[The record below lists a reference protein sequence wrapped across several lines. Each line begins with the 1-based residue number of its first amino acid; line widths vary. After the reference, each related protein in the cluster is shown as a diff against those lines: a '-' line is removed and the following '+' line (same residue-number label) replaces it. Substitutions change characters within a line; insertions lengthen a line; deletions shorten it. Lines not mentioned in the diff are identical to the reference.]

1 MKENTY
7 TIYGIH
13 AVSEALDSSKEINK
27 IMVAKGNT
35 NEQIDQLISLAKR
48 KQIPVQFIP
57 REASA
62 FPRQRNHQGIIAL
75 LSPITYYQLDNLLP
89 QIIESGKVPFIL
101 VLDRI
106 TDVRNFGAIART
118 AYCGGVD
125 AIVIPDIGAAQVN
138 EDAVKTS
145 AGALLKIPVCREKNF
160 KTMMEL
166 LNQSGITTIACTEKA
181 NKDLPFCDLTIPVA
195 IIMGNEEDGI
205 GNDVLKR
212 SAQLAK
218 IPLNMGVA
226 SLNVSVAA
234 GIAIYETVRQRVSL
248 GN

>member
-1 MKENTY
+1 MKDSTY

-13 AVSEALDSSKEINK
+13 AVTEALDSGKEINK
-27 IMVAKGNT
+27 VIIAKGIKN
-35 NEQIDQLISLAKR
+35 DQVEMLISQAKR
-48 KQIPVQFIP
+48 LQVPVQFVP
-57 REASA
+57 REASV
-62 FPRQRNHQGIIAL
+62 FPNQRNHQGVIAF

-106 TDVRNFGAIART
+106 TDVRNFGAIARS

-125 AIVIPDIGAAQVN
+125 AIVIPDIGSAQVN

-181 NKDLPFCDLTIPVA
+181 NKELPFTDLTGPIA

-205 GNDVLKR
+205 SNDVIRR

-218 IPLNMGVA
+218 IPLNQGVA

-234 GIAIYETVRQRVSL
+234 GIAVYETVRQRLLS
-248 GN
+248 